1 MADRFQRDPR
11 SDVSRVAPTDMD
23 GGARQAE
30 PNHRRSGA
38 PEPQSR
44 VTTYGPTRRSFL
56 AGVTV
61 LALAAAHRILTAS
74 AQDVASAAVATPSAG
89 IGGIRPTGV
98 GDVPST
104 GTSRPGPANIDLA
117 RIRSDFVAPVGVTV
131 ESAGID
137 AGIEP
142 LRVVDG
148 AMQDPSGPWVVAWYE
163 NLGALGKIGNV
174 VMAGHIDYWNV
185 GPAVFYNLSTLQP
198 GEEIVV
204 TGNDGRT
211 YPFTVEWIRQY
222 DSESIPLDEVAGP
235 TTEQSL
241 TLITCGGAFD
251 YATGHYLQRT
261 VVRANRSGAGLAAAV

>member
-1 MADRFQRDPR
+1 MPDR
-11 SDVSRVAPTDMD
+11 SHLV
-23 GGARQAE
+23 
-30 PNHRRSGA
+30 
-38 PEPQSR
+38 
-44 VTTYGPTRRSFL
+44 TRRSFL
-56 AGVTV
+56 AGVAL
-61 LALAAAHRILTAS
+61 LAVAAAHRIFTAS
-74 AQDVASAAVATPSAG
+74 AQDATPAAVATPSAG

-104 GTSRPGPANIDLA
+104 GASRPGPANIELA
-117 RIRSDFVAPVGVTV
+117 RIRSDLVAPVGLAI

-137 AGIEP
+137 AGIET

-185 GPAVFYNLSTLQP
+185 GPAVFYNLSTLEP
-198 GEEIVV
+198 GDEIVV
-204 TGNDGRT
+204 TGDDGRT
-211 YPFTVEWIRQY
+211 YPFAVEWVRQY
-222 DSESIPLDEVAGP
+222 DSTSIPLDEVAGP

-251 YATGHYLQRT
+251 YANGHYLQRT
-261 VVRANRSGAGLAAAV
+261 VVRANRAGAGIAAAT

>member
-1 MADRFQRDPR
+1 MPDR
-11 SDVSRVAPTDMD
+11 S
-23 GGARQAE
+23 
-30 PNHRRSGA
+30 HLI
-38 PEPQSR
+38 
-44 VTTYGPTRRSFL
+44 TRRFFL

-61 LALAAAHRILTAS
+61 LGVAGVHRILTAS
-74 AQDVASAAVATPSAG
+74 AQDAPSAAVATPSAG
-89 IGGIRPTGV
+89 SGGIRPTGV

-104 GTSRPGPANIDLA
+104 GARRPGPANVALERLLSDL
-117 RIRSDFVAPVGVTV
+117 VAPVGLAI

-137 AGIEP
+137 AGIEA

-198 GEEIVV
+198 GDEVVV
-204 TGNDGRT
+204 TGDDGRT
-211 YPFTVEWIRQY
+211 YPFAVEWVRQY
-222 DSESIPLDEVAGP
+222 DSASIPLDEVAGP
-235 TTEQSL
+235 TSDQSL

-251 YATGHYLQRT
+251 YANGLYLQRT
-261 VVRANRSGAGLAAAV
+261 VVRANRAGAGIAAAA